1 MKKLS
6 ERTSAQCVLAA
17 RTYTELTNA
26 IEEAKPVRNSHLA
39 EALEQLRIAR
49 QATKKGCDLLQAS
62 ARCAESCL
70 CPQQEKQ
77 ETKNGNHTSLTK
89 RAQVFLRWHEERL
102 RQE

>member
-1 MKKLS
+1 MKFYIHKTL
-6 ERTSAQCVLAA
+6 VNK
-17 RTYTELTNA
+17 YTT
-26 IEEAKPVRNSHLA
+26 
-39 EALEQLRIAR
+39 
-49 QATKKGCDLLQAS
+49 QAS